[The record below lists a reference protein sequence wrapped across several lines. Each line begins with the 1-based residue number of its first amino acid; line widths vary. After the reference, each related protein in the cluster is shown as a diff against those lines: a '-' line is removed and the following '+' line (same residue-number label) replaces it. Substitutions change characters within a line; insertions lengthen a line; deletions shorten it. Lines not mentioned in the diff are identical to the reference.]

1 MNSDPG
7 GPHQALQNTPPPQAP
22 HFPLHSQ
29 THAETHCSIHQWS
42 IRQKVRMPHTAL
54 SELRGSHKD
63 FVTNSLSVRLL
74 WQTRRPGSIRIRA
87 AWLAR
92 RYQITWWTEAG
103 KWQREKKKN
112 QNALNFGSSSILMVL
127 QWFYE
132 ENTAPVCRWW
142 EMV

>member
-7 GPHQALQNTPPPQAP
+7 GPHQALQNTLPNP
-22 HFPLHSQ
+22 FPLHSQ

-63 FVTNSLSVRLL
+63 FVTNSLSVRLV

-87 AWLAR
+87 A
-92 RYQITWWTEAG
+92 
-103 KWQREKKKN
+103 
-112 QNALNFGSSSILMVL
+112 
-127 QWFYE
+127 
-132 ENTAPVCRWW
+132 
-142 EMV
+142 